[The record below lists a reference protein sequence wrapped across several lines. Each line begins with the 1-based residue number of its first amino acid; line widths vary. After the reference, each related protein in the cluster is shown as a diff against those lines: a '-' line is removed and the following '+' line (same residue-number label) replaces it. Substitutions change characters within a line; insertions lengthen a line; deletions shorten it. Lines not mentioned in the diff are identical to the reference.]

1 VTAPISSQRFNIAM
15 DPIFFLDTPII
26 PHYSIYKL
34 SYHIEV
40 SDMNTK
46 KVAITIPADLVVMI
60 DDISK
65 NQGLSRSKYISIV
78 LQEKISNEKKQ
89 QIKDSYNR
97 VFSDDTIKK
106 EQLQTAIWF
115 DGTGNQGGQEW

>member
-1 VTAPISSQRFNIAM
+1 
-15 DPIFFLDTPII
+15 
-26 PHYSIYKL
+26 
-34 SYHIEV
+34 
-40 SDMNTK
+40 MNTK

>member
-1 VTAPISSQRFNIAM
+1 
-15 DPIFFLDTPII
+15 
-26 PHYSIYKL
+26 
-34 SYHIEV
+34 
-40 SDMNTK
+40 MNTQ

-65 NQGLSRSKYISIV
+65 EMGLSRSKYISTV
-78 LQEKISNEKKQ
+78 LREKVLSEKER
-89 QIKDSYNR
+89 QIKDSYDR
-97 VFSDDTIKK
+97 VFSDDLIKK

>member
-1 VTAPISSQRFNIAM
+1 
-15 DPIFFLDTPII
+15 
-26 PHYSIYKL
+26 
-34 SYHIEV
+34 
-40 SDMNTK
+40 MNTQ
-46 KVAITIPADLVVMI
+46 KVAITIPADLVLMI

-65 NQGLSRSKYISIV
+65 QQGLSRSKYISIV
-78 LQEKISNEKKQ
+78 LQEKISNEKKL

-115 DGTGNQGGQEW
+115 DGKGNQGGKEW

>member
-1 VTAPISSQRFNIAM
+1 
-15 DPIFFLDTPII
+15 
-26 PHYSIYKL
+26 
-34 SYHIEV
+34 
-40 SDMNTK
+40 MNTQ

>member
-1 VTAPISSQRFNIAM
+1 
-15 DPIFFLDTPII
+15 
-26 PHYSIYKL
+26 
-34 SYHIEV
+34 
-40 SDMNTK
+40 MNTK

-65 NQGLSRSKYISIV
+65 EMGLSRSKYISTV
-78 LQEKISNEKKQ
+78 LREKVLSEKER
-89 QIKDSYNR
+89 QIKDSYDR
-97 VFSDDTIKK
+97 VFSDDLIKK